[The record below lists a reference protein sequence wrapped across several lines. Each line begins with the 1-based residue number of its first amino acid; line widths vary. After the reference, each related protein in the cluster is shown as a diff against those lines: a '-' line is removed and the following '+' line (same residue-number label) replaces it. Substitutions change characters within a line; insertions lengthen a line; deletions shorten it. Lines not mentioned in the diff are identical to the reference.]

1 MCLVEIQHQR
11 VVILKVAG
19 RDPAALLGAVA
30 GPVGQILKSS
40 AEDARV
46 KDARDLMLLLS
57 FGVDDGW
64 GWGWDSSGWQGVWV
78 VGFEEGGVENRVD
91 THG

>member
-1 MCLVEIQHQR
+1 MELQHQR
-11 VVILKVAG
+11 IVLLKVAG

-30 GPVGQILKSS
+30 GPVDQVLKFSV
-40 AEDARV
+40 EDTRV
-46 KDARDLMLLLS
+46 KDAGDLVLLLS
-57 FGVDDGW
+57 FGVDNGW
-64 GWGWDSSGWQGVWV
+64 GWSWDSSGWQGVWV